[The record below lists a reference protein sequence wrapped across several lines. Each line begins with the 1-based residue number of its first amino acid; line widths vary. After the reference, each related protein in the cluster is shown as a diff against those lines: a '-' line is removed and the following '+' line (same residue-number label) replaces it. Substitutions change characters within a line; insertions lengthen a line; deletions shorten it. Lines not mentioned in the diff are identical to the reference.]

1 VRRRD
6 RSGRVLVLA
15 NQKPDVLQR
24 YGITRQ
30 EAARTAW
37 LVSGESRL
45 EGVAALNRVLRELG
59 AAWPLVASAY
69 RLPPVADAEEALY
82 RWFAA
87 RRGRFRRFG
96 VTPEC
101 DEPGGG
107 CT

>member
-1 VRRRD
+1 MRRRD
-6 RSGRVLVLA
+6 RAGRVLVVA
-15 NQKPDVLQR
+15 NQKPDVLRR
-24 YGITRQ
+24 YGITRD
-30 EAARTAW
+30 EAERTTW
-37 LVSGESRL
+37 LVSSEGRL
-45 EGVAALNRVLRELG
+45 EGAAALNRVLRELG

-69 RLPPVADAEEALY
+69 RLAPLAAAEEAIY

-87 RRGRFRRFG
+87 RRARFRRFG